1 VSGHKTP
8 RRVCRLTASAIL
20 LAISLLPILLPMPLA
35 NATTRTTEGTGV
47 RAAPSVEPTPSLT
60 VSLTAVTP
68 TVALPKAPI
77 TLTGSVRNN
86 GLVPIAS
93 PVARAHIGQRPLT
106 SRQAVT
112 DWAAGTG
119 QQTLAEVA
127 RAPLGGTL
135 LPDSVTTFVLVI
147 PATAI
152 SHRES
157 FAVLPLSVDVVGTA
171 AGGSRRTGSIHTFI
185 PTLSAI
191 KAYEPL
197 SVAWLVPLTLDPDP
211 ALQGMDSPART
222 AAWARAIGPGSR
234 LDRLIEGTESAN
246 VTWAIDPAILGPR
259 QPSPSTD
266 GSAVPDPTPSGS
278 TSPTQGT
285 APVPDPVTAETTALA
300 QRLKAASPRHTLWA
314 LPYADPDLSAL
325 LPIASGN
332 RGLADLIS
340 RPSTLD
346 AAVGPARTDIAWPL
360 EKLTPANEA
369 QLRRAYNSPG
379 LAAAVTSDSTLTDQ
393 NGSHGNASR
402 KSSSGLPLLAYDHA
416 LSATVAK
423 TSSRATGA
431 VTIQQFL
438 ADSMALLGERP
449 GTRNRSVLIAE
460 PRTFAGDPAVL
471 RALFAAV
478 AQAPWLTPTT
488 TGQLLVASGKRSPDV
503 PGVGNQGAVTPS
515 PTGGEPA
522 VSDPL
527 APGTSP
533 LTADQLATTP
543 STLSAIAGI
552 ASILGDGRLFAA
564 RWTDAQVQRLSARW
578 RGHPG
583 GIIAI
588 DAATAAAIN
597 TMSRSVRVAPSS
609 VNFLADR
616 GVMQVT
622 VVNDLAVPV
631 HDVHLTLR
639 PAQPRLRIERQPGPL
654 KIGAK
659 SRTNVPLQ
667 VTSIAA
673 GLVSVEAVLTTR
685 NGTPLGQNT
694 SVDVRVQPP
703 GTWLYW
709 VLGGLAG
716 MVLVLGTYRSLRRGS
731 TRGSRPEA
739 QEQPLHDR
747 VLND

>member
-1 VSGHKTP
+1 VSGHKSP
-8 RRVCRLTASAIL
+8 KRVCRQTASAIL
-20 LAISLLPILLPMPLA
+20 LAISLLPILPPTHVA
-35 NATTRTTEGTGV
+35 NATTPTTEDTGV
-47 RAAPSVEPTPSLT
+47 AAAPSVEPTPSLT

-68 TVALPKAPI
+68 AVALPKAPVTI
-77 TLTGSVRNN
+77 TGSVRNN
-86 GLVPIAS
+86 SLAPIAS
-93 PVARAHIGQRPLT
+93 AVAHAHIGQRPLT
-106 SRQAVT
+106 SRQAVS

-119 QQTLAEVA
+119 QQPLDEVA
-127 RAPLGGTL
+127 RAPLGKIL
-135 LPDSVTTFVLVI
+135 LPGSVTTFVLTI
-147 PATAI
+147 PATTI

-157 FAVLPLSVDVVGTA
+157 FAVLPLRVDVVATTA
-171 AGGSRRTGSIHTFI
+171 GVTKQTGGIHTFI
-185 PTLSAI
+185 PTLSAV

-211 ALQGMDSPART
+211 SLLGMDSPART
-222 AAWARAIGPGSR
+222 AAWTRAIGPGSR
-234 LDRLIEGTESAN
+234 LDRLIQGTENAN

-259 QPSPSTD
+259 QPSPAAN
-266 GSAVPDPTPSGS
+266 GSAAPNPTPSGS
-278 TSPTQGT
+278 TAATQGA
-285 APVPDPVTAETTALA
+285 APAPDPVTAETTALA

-325 LPIASGN
+325 LPLTAGN
-332 RGLADLIS
+332 QGLAALIS
-340 RPSTLD
+340 RPTTLD

-360 EKLTPANEA
+360 EKLTPGNEA
-369 QLRRAYNSPG
+369 RLRQAYKSPR
-379 LAAAVTSDSTLTDQ
+379 LAAAVTSASTLTQ
-393 NGSHGNASR
+393 PNGSDGDATR
-402 KSSSGLPLLAYDHA
+402 RSSSGLPMLAYDQA
-416 LSATVAK
+416 LSTTVARA
-423 TSSRATGA
+423 SSRATGA
-431 VTIQQFL
+431 VIIQQFL

-460 PRTFAGDPAVL
+460 PRTFAGDPDVL
-471 RALFAAV
+471 RSLFAAV
-478 AQAPWLTPTT
+478 AQAPWLAATT
-488 TGQLLVASGKRSPDV
+488 TGQLLGTSGKLSPVPDV
-503 PGVGNQGAVTPS
+503 GTQGAVTS
-515 PTGGEPA
+515 APTGGEQPA
-522 VSDPL
+522 ASDPL

-543 STLSAIAGI
+543 NTLSAVAGI
-552 ASILGDGRLFAA
+552 ASILGDGRLFSA

-583 GIIAI
+583 GINAI
-588 DAATAAAIN
+588 DAATTAAIS

-609 VNFLADR
+609 VNFFADR

-631 HDVHLTLR
+631 HDVRLTLR

-703 GTWLYW
+703 STWLYW

-716 MVLVLGTYRSLRRGS
+716 LILVLGTYRSLRRGS

-739 QEQPLHDR
+739 QELPLDDR
-747 VLND
+747 VLHD

>member
-1 VSGHKTP
+1 
-8 RRVCRLTASAIL
+8 
-20 LAISLLPILLPMPLA
+20 
-35 NATTRTTEGTGV
+35 
-47 RAAPSVEPTPSLT
+47 
-60 VSLTAVTP
+60 
-68 TVALPKAPI
+68 
-77 TLTGSVRNN
+77 
-86 GLVPIAS
+86 
-93 PVARAHIGQRPLT
+93 
-106 SRQAVT
+106 
-112 DWAAGTG
+112 
-119 QQTLAEVA
+119 
-127 RAPLGGTL
+127 
-135 LPDSVTTFVLVI
+135 
-147 PATAI
+147 
-152 SHRES
+152 
-157 FAVLPLSVDVVGTA
+157 
-171 AGGSRRTGSIHTFI
+171 
-185 PTLSAI
+185 
-191 KAYEPL
+191 
-197 SVAWLVPLTLDPDP
+197 
-211 ALQGMDSPART
+211 
-222 AAWARAIGPGSR
+222 
-234 LDRLIEGTESAN
+234 
-246 VTWAIDPAILGPR
+246 
-259 QPSPSTD
+259 
-266 GSAVPDPTPSGS
+266 
-278 TSPTQGT
+278 
-285 APVPDPVTAETTALA
+285 VTAETTALA

-325 LPIASGN
+325 LPITSGN
-332 RGLADLIS
+332 RGLAALIS

-360 EKLTPANEA
+360 EKLTPVNEA
-369 QLRRAYNSPG
+369 QLRRAYNPPG
-379 LAAAVTSDSTLTDQ
+379 LAAAVTSASTLTDQ

-402 KSSSGLPLLAYDHA
+402 RSSSGLPLLAYDHA

-423 TSSRATGA
+423 TSSAAAGA

-488 TGQLLVASGKRSPDV
+488 TEQLLVASGKLSPDV
-503 PGVGNQGAVTPS
+503 PGKGTQGTVTPA
-515 PTGGEPA
+515 PAGGEQPA
-522 VSDPL
+522 ASDPL

-552 ASILGDGRLFAA
+552 ASILNDGRLFAA
-564 RWTDAQVQRLSARW
+564 RWTDAQVQRLSTRW
-578 RGHPG
+578 RGHPD

-673 GLVSVEAVLTTR
+673 GLVSVEAVLTTQ

-703 GTWLYW
+703 STWLYW

-716 MVLVLGTYRSLRRGS
+716 VVLVLGTYRSLRRGS

-739 QEQPLHDR
+739 QEQPLPDR